1 MEIGF
6 GDHSVERTGPVIRL
20 VVPPLTAERRKELTK
35 QVSKLG
41 EEGKVALRNVRR
53 DAMTK
58 IKKMKDGQDF
68 GRGRIRLVRKED

>member
-1 MEIGF
+1 M
-6 GDHSVERTGPVIRL
+6 S
-20 VVPPLTAERRKELTK
+20 VPPLTAEKKELTK

-58 IKKMKDGQDF
+58 IKK
-68 GRGRIRLVRKED
+68 